1 MSQWTLQTPQGEVR
15 FSSDQELLQQI
26 KTQVF
31 DLLARSPLSHPVIR
45 DETGATYDL
54 SIDIGLTK
62 VE

>member
-1 MSQWTLQTPQGEVR
+1 MSQWTIQTPKGEVR
-15 FSSDQELLQQI
+15 FSSDKELLQHV
-26 KTQVF
+26 KNQVY

-54 SIDIGLTK
+54 TMDLSLTR